1 MFSLLYIPAL
11 NIRNIKNKTMILE
24 NSSLPNRDNQ
34 IKEIEKIKNIQK
46 ERFKIEDKSFLN
58 DSEFIE
64 NYNNVLK
71 SPQSRRLYKNL
82 ENNDQLDKIKVQDR
96 LPLDKISFKELF
108 TKQL

>member
-1 MFSLLYIPAL
+1 
-11 NIRNIKNKTMILE
+11 MILE
-24 NSSLPNRDNQ
+24 NSSLPNCYNQ
-34 IKEIEKIKNIQK
+34 TKVIGKIKNIQK

-64 NYNNVLK
+64 NYNNALK

-96 LPLDKISFKELF
+96 LPLDKISF
-108 TKQL
+108 